1 MKNSKFFLGV
11 FFVAAFVQ
19 VAVPVSM
26 IVRRE
31 VTLNTGR
38 QYKFKTAPV
47 DPHDAFRGQYVALS
61 LKQREV
67 AVKNRGDFFRN
78 QKVYAVIEED
88 KDGFASFKE
97 ILRTRP
103 AGDNYIKARVLYPWY
118 GDKEHKITLELP
130 FDRYYMDENE
140 APKAELAYR
149 ENNRGENRKTYI
161 TVRVKSGYSV
171 LEELYINDKPVREC
185 IKE

>member
-1 MKNSKFFLGV
+1 MKKSKILFGV

-26 IVRRE
+26 IARKE

-61 LKQREV
+61 LEQREV
-67 AVKNRGDFFRN
+67 SVKNKGEFFHN
-78 QKVYAVIEED
+78 QRVYAVIEED
-88 KDGFASFKE
+88 KDGFANFKE
-97 ILRTRP
+97 ILRNRP
-103 AGDNYIKARVLYPWY
+103 GGNNYIKAKVLYPWY
-118 GDKEHKITLELP
+118 GDREHKITLELP

-140 APKAELAYR
+140 APKAERAYR
-149 ENNRGENRKTYI
+149 ENNIGENRKTYI
-161 TVRVKSGYSV
+161 TVRVKAGYSV